1 MAKKSKPGKR
11 SLEIDEGPVSALRP
25 LDSEEAFYFYAA
37 LDEPTGDK
45 AESLPEFLEK
55 IRSVKLESLAFH
67 VQRND
72 FRNWAETTLGD
83 FRLARMMAKLR
94 PSHDETL
101 RERMCAAVEMRIG
114 ELMGTPW
121 TIIIGDGVISTLPAT
136 THPISTNRQAK

>member
-1 MAKKSKPGKR
+1 VAKKSKRGKR

-25 LDSEEAFYFYAA
+25 LNSEEAFCFYVA

-67 VQRND
+67 VQRKD

-83 FRLARMMAKLR
+83 FKLARMMARMR
-94 PSHDETL
+94 PSHDERL
-101 RERMCAAVEMRIG
+101 RERMCAAVEKRIE
-114 ELMGTPW
+114 ELRETPW
-121 TIIIGDGVISTLPAT
+121 TIIVGDGVISTLPAT